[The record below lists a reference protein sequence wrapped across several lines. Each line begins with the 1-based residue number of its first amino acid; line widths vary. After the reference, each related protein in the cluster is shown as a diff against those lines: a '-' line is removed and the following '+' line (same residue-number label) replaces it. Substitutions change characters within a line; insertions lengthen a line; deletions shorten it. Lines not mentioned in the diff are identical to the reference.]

1 MTSFGLWHKSIQRLI
16 DVGFTCSS
24 PFIIEEPALFL
35 SSSIF
40 VHMSSWY
47 YISVWLHIIGGA
59 FWIGGMLF
67 LPFVLLPGIKDHPD
81 RKNLLMAT
89 GLKFRFYGYIVL
101 AMLLITGLLNIY
113 LRGLSFSFNFF
124 IMTRYGQLVEL
135 KIILFVLMI
144 TISLLHDLIVG
155 RKAVEQM
162 ENKNIK
168 LIARWT
174 GRLLLLI
181 SLILAY
187 IGVVIS
193 RGGWS
198 VYFLS
203 IQFLSLYHKDW

>member
-1 MTSFGLWHKSIQRLI
+1 
-16 DVGFTCSS
+16 
-24 PFIIEEPALFL
+24 
-35 SSSIF
+35 
-40 VHMSSWY
+40 MSTWY

-101 AMLLITGLLNIY
+101 AMMFITGLLNIY

-193 RGGWS
+193 RGG
-198 VYFLS
+198 
-203 IQFLSLYHKDW
+203 